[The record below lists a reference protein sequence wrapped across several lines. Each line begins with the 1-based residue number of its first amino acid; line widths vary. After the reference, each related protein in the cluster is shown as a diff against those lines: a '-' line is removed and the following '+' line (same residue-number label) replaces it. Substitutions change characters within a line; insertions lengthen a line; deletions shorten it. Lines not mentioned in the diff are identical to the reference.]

1 MRGDPGKNEAL
12 GVENRDSAELGSK
25 ITRIHQ
31 QLNYLLC
38 AASFAGRWGEGF
50 FSPNTTACVKKR
62 RKKTEEAGARCEGR
76 AARKARFGWR
86 SIRRRGCRLAS
97 VRALRRGAGSR
108 DHQRE
113 AAPFFFARKRAR
125 LVTEI
130 AWLPRQRFVSASL
143 SLIWPRLGALRLRS
157 RRGLGGRW
165 GARR

>member
-1 MRGDPGKNEAL
+1 MKELCCGCRKP
-12 GVENRDSAELGSK
+12 RLGSK

-31 QLNYLLC
+31 TTELSAVRPQPLRGSL
-38 AASFAGRWGEGF
+38 GEGF
-50 FSPNTTACVKKR
+50 FSPNTTVR
-62 RKKTEEAGARCEGR
+62 EEKAEENGGSGRARCEGR

>member
-12 GVENRDSAELGSK
+12 GVENRDWDPKLLESIK
-25 ITRIHQ
+25 
-31 QLNYLLC
+31 LNYLLC
-38 AASFAGRWGEGF
+38 ARSLFRGSLGGRLFQPEHH
-50 FSPNTTACVKKR
+50 CLR
-62 RKKTEEAGARCEGR
+62 EEKAEENGGSGRARCEGR